1 MQELLYNECLYFGI
15 SEVNSLILKSKYVNE
30 NYSVKTWVLDLFKI
44 KKNND
49 MVDVENITNNTL
61 IFSRS
66 KLSIFKLFIDLLQN
80 HREVYN
86 YVSFF
91 IKERQKNK
99 IELVINIFIDI
110 ANIIKKNHSQLISTA
125 FEYFLEYMLISFVL
139 IFYYELTIGSI
150 TTTKKI
156 DIKCLILL
164 FKSLKYNRPFLLKSI
179 KMMFGVELDKM
190 MKLA

>member
-1 MQELLYNECLYFGI
+1 
-15 SEVNSLILKSKYVNE
+15 
-30 NYSVKTWVLDLFKI
+30 
-44 KKNND
+44 

-110 ANIIKKNHSQLISTA
+110 GNIIKKNHSQLISTA